1 MKKVSK
7 RTVRVLN
14 DIKRKELQLELSKGK
29 VLKNHTNGYVFLRF
43 ISKEQIT
50 INAGKRRGKR
60 AYKFSNPEYW
70 VVLPFWEGLKI
81 KAMYYLSLKQF
92 IK

>member
-7 RTVRVLN
+7 
-14 DIKRKELQLELSKGK
+14 KRLKELKQKELQLELSKGK
-29 VLKNHTNGYVFLRF
+29 VLKNHTNGYVFLRP

-60 AYKFSNPEYW
+60 AYKLSHPEYW

-81 KAMYYLSLKQF
+81 KALYYLSLKQF